1 MKMLLKMM
9 VGWVSCHRVPR
20 LIKIWYHCTDR
31 QTAQWGRVESARHI
45 LICGDLVQDR
55 DSVGIAWAT
64 QDMVFFPFHSKKN
77 NVRCLLPT

>member
-1 MKMLLKMM
+1 MKILLKMM

-20 LIKIWYHCTDR
+20 LKTWYRCTDR

-64 QDMVFFPFHSKKN
+64 QDMVFFPFHSKKK
-77 NVRCLLPT
+77 